1 MGEPTEDDGNRLS
14 FCQKKKRLAFWF
26 TPAPSRPTHH
36 PFHPQEEEIKQ
47 LLISVLDKRKR
58 DTVPVKKNPPIYEH
72 SSPPPCSYEV
82 GPPAIADLII
92 EMSYWPCEC
101 VSM

>member
-1 MGEPTEDDGNRLS
+1 MGEPTEMMGTDYHFAR
-14 FCQKKKRLAFWF
+14 KKRLAFWF

-58 DTVPVKKNPPIYEH
+58 DTFPVKKNPPIYEDRRP
-72 SSPPPCSYEV
+72 SQ
-82 GPPAIADLII
+82 L
-92 EMSYWPCEC
+92 
-101 VSM
+101 